1 MHADSVT
8 AEVPTLKLPQDLVTE
23 VSKRASSAKEK
34 NAFRVEGWRPSLFGR
49 LVEKLVTKAPERR

>member
-8 AEVPTLKLPQDLVTE
+8 AEVPTLTLPHDLVTE

-49 LVEKLVTKAPERR
+49 LVEKLVTKGPERR